1 MSTHEVTPSEMRDM
15 YTRIQEIQEMR
26 NMYPRIQ
33 EMYTRI
39 QGLGQDTCHGLEYEQ
54 LREYEPLNCDKL
66 SHLRIVISSYFNEIL

>member
-15 YTRIQEIQEMR
+15 YTRIQEIQEIQEMR
-26 NMYPRIQ
+26 N
-33 EMYTRI
+33 MYTRI
-39 QGLGQDTCHGLEYEQ
+39 QELGQDTCHGLEYEQ